1 MAFLTPVSVTFL
13 TLGLRPVLLQ
23 INTPRNTIS
32 SAARWDALDEMR
44 KERGGLMR
52 VSTKCHSSRSD
63 ACRTRIKQHAHAYTH
78 AMHNPIIFFHTAE
91 DVLTFSLLSLAFPIV
106 ALRSIS
112 RSLCRCLPFF
122 TTSTPTWL
130 RRIRRFALTSAGAT
144 LASRRTPPFPTR
156 PALSP
161 LRTASCRMNST
172 LFSTPCPRL
181 SPPRRW
187 VAGAWTTNNC
197 QSVSDVYKIRQ

>member
-1 MAFLTPVSVTFL
+1 VQNTQQTSLT
-13 TLGLRPVLLQ
+13 R
-23 INTPRNTIS
+23 
-32 SAARWDALDEMR
+32 
-44 KERGGLMR
+44 
-52 VSTKCHSSRSD
+52 
-63 ACRTRIKQHAHAYTH
+63 QHACNAQSHY
-78 AMHNPIIFFHTAE
+78 IFPYRRCCS
-91 DVLTFSLLSLAFPIV
+91 DLLLAFSCFSPGMH
-106 ALRSIS
+106 
-112 RSLCRCLPFF
+112 LCRCSPFF

-144 LASRRTPPFPTR
+144 LASRRTPLFPTR
-156 PALSP
+156 QALSP

-181 SPPRRW
+181 SPPQRW